1 MRLRIRH
8 DIVAHYDEPVL
19 LASRSLHLSPRT
31 FDGQYVRAW
40 HLDIT
45 GDCRQARSSDA
56 FGNIVHDCAIEGPL
70 GEIAIAAEGEVEVDD
85 TTGVL
90 QGAPLDR
97 IPSAVFLRETRVTA
111 RTSDI
116 MSFADKARMLS
127 DGTPLDVCHKLMHL
141 IHDEIEALAADPV
154 ELCGVR
160 DVPAEKV
167 LAEAGGTP
175 ADLAH
180 LFIAAARGLSLPSR
194 FVSGYV
200 WQEEATATGA
210 LAAWAEA
217 LIPGLG
223 WVGFDAGND
232 TCPTDAYVRVASALD
247 QSGAAW
253 VRAADRGGVPALVAV
268 TAAAE
273 RLGG

>member
-8 DIVAHYDEPVL
+8 DIVAHYDDPVM
-19 LASRSLHLSPRT
+19 LASRSLHLCPRT
-31 FDGQYVRAW
+31 FDGQYVRGW

-56 FGNIVHDCAIEGPL
+56 FGNIVYDCAVEGPL
-70 GEIAIAAEGEVEVDD
+70 AEVAIAAEGEVEVDD
-85 TTGVL
+85 TTGIL

-97 IPSAVFLRETRVTA
+97 IPPAVFLRETRVTA
-111 RTSDI
+111 RTPTVL
-116 MSFADKARMLS
+116 SFADKARGLS
-127 DGTPLDVCHKLMHL
+127 DGTPLDLCHKLMHL
-141 IHDEIEALAADPV
+141 IHDEVEAVAADPS
-154 ELCGVR
+154 ELCGVCE
-160 DVPAEKV
+160 VPAEDV
-167 LAEAGGTP
+167 LAEARGTP
-175 ADLAH
+175 TDIAH
-180 LFIAAARGLSLPSR
+180 LFIAMARGLSLPAR
-194 FVSGYV
+194 FVSGYL

-253 VRAADRGGVPALVAV
+253 VRAADRGGIPAHVTV
-268 TAAAE
+268 TAAAD
-273 RLGG
+273 RLG

>member
-8 DIVAHYDEPVL
+8 DIVARYDEPVS
-19 LASRSLHLSPRT
+19 LASRSLHMCPRT

-40 HLDIT
+40 HVDIT
-45 GDCRQARSSDA
+45 GDCRQARSADA
-56 FGNIVHDCAIEGPL
+56 FGNIVHDFAVEGPL
-70 GEIAIAAEGEVEVDD
+70 GEISIAAEGEVEVDD
-85 TTGVL
+85 TTGIL

-97 IPSAVFLRETRVTA
+97 IPPAVFLRETRVTMRA
-111 RTSDI
+111 PAI
-116 MSFADKARMLS
+116 MSLADKVKTLS
-127 DGTPLDVCHKLMHL
+127 DGAPLDLCHTLMHL
-141 IHDEIEALAADPV
+141 IHEEVEAIATDPA

-160 DVPAEKV
+160 ETSAEDV
-167 LAEAGGTP
+167 LAEARGTP

-180 LFIAAARGLSLPSR
+180 LFIATARGLSLPAR
-194 FVSGYV
+194 FVSGYL
-200 WQEEATATGA
+200 WQEEPKATSA

-223 WVGFDAGND
+223 WVGFDAVND
-232 TCPTDAYVRVASALD
+232 TCPTDAYVRVASAID

-253 VRAADRGGVPALVAV
+253 VRASDRGGTPAEVTV
-268 TAAAE
+268 TAAAD

>member
-8 DIVAHYDEPVL
+8 DIVARYDEPVT
-19 LASRSLHLSPRT
+19 LATRSLHMCPRT

-40 HLDIT
+40 HLDIS

-56 FGNIVHDCAIEGPL
+56 FGNIVHDFAVEGPL
-70 GEIAIAAEGEVEVDD
+70 DEISIAAEGEVEVDD

-90 QGAPLDR
+90 LGAPLDR
-97 IPSAVFLRETRVTA
+97 IAPAVFLRETRVTM
-111 RTSDI
+111 RTPTI
-116 MSFADKARMLS
+116 VAFAGKARALS
-127 DGTPLDVCHKLMHL
+127 DGAPLDLCHTLMHL
-141 IHDEIEALAADPV
+141 IYEEVEALPADPA

-160 DVPAEKV
+160 EVAAEEV
-167 LAEAGGTP
+167 LAAARGTP
-175 ADLAH
+175 ADLSH
-180 LFIAAARGLSLPSR
+180 LFIATARSLSLPAR
-194 FVSGYV
+194 FVSGYL
-200 WQEEATATGA
+200 WQDEATATGA

-253 VRAADRGGVPALVAV
+253 IRAADRGGVAGSVMV
-268 TAAAE
+268 TAAAD
-273 RLGG
+273 RLG

>member
-8 DIVAHYDEPVL
+8 DIVAHYDEPVT
-19 LASRSLHLSPRT
+19 LASRSLRLCPRT

-56 FGNIVHDCAIEGPL
+56 FGNIVYDCAIEGPL
-70 GEIAIAAEGEVEVDD
+70 VEVAIAAEGEVEVDD

-97 IPSAVFLRETRVTA
+97 IPPKVFLRETRVTQ
-111 RTSDI
+111 RTAAI
-116 MSFADKARMLS
+116 TTFADKARGLS
-127 DGTPLDVCHKLMHL
+127 DGTPLDLCHKLMHL
-141 IHDEIEALAADPV
+141 IHDEVEALAADPA

-160 DVPAEKV
+160 EVAAEDV
-167 LAEAGGTP
+167 LAEASGTP

-180 LFIAAARGLSLPSR
+180 LFIATARGLSLPAR
-194 FVSGYV
+194 FVSGYL
-200 WQEEATATGA
+200 WQEDDTATGA

-253 VRAADRGGVPALVAV
+253 VRGVDRGGVPALVTV
-268 TAAAE
+268 TAAAD
-273 RLGG
+273 RLG

>member
-8 DIVAHYDEPVL
+8 DIVARYDEPVT
-19 LASRSLHLSPRT
+19 LASRSLHLCPRT

-56 FGNIVHDCAIEGPL
+56 FGNIVYDCAVEGPL
-70 GEIAIAAEGEVEVDD
+70 DEIAIAAEGEVEVDD
-85 TTGVL
+85 TTGIL

-97 IPSAVFLRETRVTA
+97 IPPAVFLRETRVTM
-111 RTSDI
+111 RTPTI
-116 MSFADKARMLS
+116 AGFADKAKAMS
-127 DGTPLDVCHKLMHL
+127 DGTPLDLCHKLMHL
-141 IHDEIEALAADPV
+141 IHDEVEALAADPT

-160 DVPAEKV
+160 EVAAEDV
-167 LAEAGGTP
+167 LAEAAGTP

-180 LFIAAARGLSLPSR
+180 LFIATARGLSLPAR
-194 FVSGYV
+194 FVSGYL
-200 WQEEATATGA
+200 WQEEDTATGA
-210 LAAWAEA
+210 LASWAEA

-223 WVGFDAGND
+223 WVGFDAGRD
-232 TCPTDAYVRVASALD
+232 TCPTDAYVRVASGLD

-253 VRAADRGGVPALVAV
+253 VRTADRGGVPALVTV
-268 TAAAE
+268 TAAAD
-273 RLGG
+273 RLG

>member
-8 DIVAHYDEPVL
+8 DIVAHYDEPVT
-19 LASRSLHLSPRT
+19 LASRSLHLCPRT

-40 HLDIT
+40 NLDIT

-70 GEIAIAAEGEVEVDD
+70 GEVAIAAEGEVEVDD

-97 IPSAVFLRETRVTA
+97 IPPAVFLRETRVTL
-111 RTSDI
+111 RTPTI
-116 MSFADKARMLS
+116 VSFTEKVKGLS
-127 DGTPLDVCHKLMHL
+127 DGTPLDLCHTLMHL
-141 IHDEIEALAADPV
+141 VHEEVEALAADPS

-160 DVPAEKV
+160 EVAAENV
-167 LAEAGGTP
+167 LAEARGTP
-175 ADLAH
+175 TDLAH
-180 LFIAAARGLSLPSR
+180 LFIATARSLALPAR
-194 FVSGYV
+194 FVSGYL

-210 LAAWAEA
+210 LAAWAEV
-217 LIPGLG
+217 LISNLG
-223 WVGFDAGND
+223 WVGFDAAHD

-253 VRAADRGGVPALVAV
+253 IRMADRGGVPAQVTV
-268 TAAAE
+268 TAAAD
-273 RLGG
+273 RLGA

>member
-8 DIVAHYDEPVL
+8 DIVAHYDEPVT
-19 LASRSLHLSPRT
+19 LASRLLHLCPRT

-56 FGNIVHDCAIEGPL
+56 FGNIVHDCAVEGPL
-70 GEIAIAAEGEVEVDD
+70 GEVAIAAEGEVEVDD

-97 IPSAVFLRETRVTA
+97 IPPAVFLRETRVTL
-111 RTSDI
+111 RTPTI
-116 MSFADKARMLS
+116 VSFAEKARGLS
-127 DGTPLDVCHKLMHL
+127 DGTPLDLCHTLMHL
-141 IHDEIEALAADPV
+141 VHEEIETLASDPS

-160 DVPAEKV
+160 EVPAENV
-167 LAEAGGTP
+167 LAEARGTP

-180 LFIAAARGLSLPSR
+180 LFIATARGLSLPAR
-194 FVSGYV
+194 FVSGYL

-210 LAAWAEA
+210 LTAWAEV
-217 LIPGLG
+217 LIPRLG

-253 VRAADRGGVPALVAV
+253 VRTADRGGVPAQVTV
-268 TAAAE
+268 TAAADL
-273 RLGG
+273 LGR

>member
-8 DIVAHYDEPVL
+8 DIVARYDEPVM
-19 LASRSLHLSPRT
+19 LASRSLHLCPRT
-31 FDGQYVRAW
+31 FDGQYVRGW

-45 GDCRQARSSDA
+45 GDCRQARTSDA
-56 FGNIVHDCAIEGPL
+56 FGNIVHDFAVEGPL
-70 GEIAIAAEGEVEVDD
+70 DEVAIAAEGEVEVDD

-97 IPSAVFLRETRVTA
+97 IPPAVFLRETRATS
-111 RTSDI
+111 RTSTV
-116 MSFADKARMLS
+116 MSFADKAKTLS
-127 DGTPLDVCHKLMHL
+127 DGEPLDLCHTLMHL
-141 IHDEIEALAADPV
+141 IYEEVEALTADPT

-160 DVPAEKV
+160 EVAADTV
-167 LAEAGGTP
+167 LAEARGTP

-180 LFIAAARGLSLPSR
+180 LFIAAARGLSLPAR

-200 WQEEATATGA
+200 WQEDATATGA
-210 LAAWAEA
+210 LASWAEA

-253 VRAADRGGVPALVAV
+253 IRMADRGGVSASVTVTVA
-268 TAAAE
+268 AD
-273 RLGG
+273 RL

>member
-8 DIVAHYDEPVL
+8 DIVARYDEPVT
-19 LASRSLHLSPRT
+19 LASRSLRLSPRT

-70 GEIAIAAEGEVEVDD
+70 NEVAIAAEGEVEVDD
-85 TTGVL
+85 TAGVL
-90 QGAPLDR
+90 QGTPLDR
-97 IPSAVFLRETRVTA
+97 IPPAVFLRETRVTV
-111 RTSDI
+111 RTPAI
-116 MSFADKARMLS
+116 TSFAEKVKGLS
-127 DGTPLDVCHKLMHL
+127 DGSPLDLCHKLMHL
-141 IHDEIEALAADPV
+141 IHDEVETLVADPT

-160 DVPAEKV
+160 EVAAEDV
-167 LAEAGGTP
+167 LAEARGTP

-180 LFIAAARGLSLPSR
+180 LFIATARGLSLPAR
-194 FVSGYV
+194 FVSGYL
-200 WQEEATATGA
+200 WQEEDTATGA

-232 TCPTDAYVRVASALD
+232 TCPTDGYVRVASALD

-253 VRAADRGGVPALVAV
+253 VRAADRGGIPALVTV
-268 TAAAE
+268 TAAAD

>member
-8 DIVAHYDEPVL
+8 DIVARYDEPVT
-19 LASRSLHLSPRT
+19 LASRSLHLCPRT

-56 FGNIVHDCAIEGPL
+56 FGNIVYDCAVEGPL
-70 GEIAIAAEGEVEVDD
+70 DEIAIAAEGEVEVDD

-97 IPSAVFLRETRVTA
+97 IPPAVFLRETRVTM
-111 RTSDI
+111 RTPVI
-116 MSFADKARMLS
+116 LSFADKAKAQS
-127 DGTPLDVCHKLMHL
+127 DGTPLDLCHKLMHL
-141 IHDEIEALAADPV
+141 IHDEVEALVADPA

-160 DVPAEKV
+160 EVAAEDV
-167 LAEAGGTP
+167 LAEARGTP
-175 ADLAH
+175 TDLAH
-180 LFIAAARGLSLPSR
+180 LFIAAARGLSLPAR
-194 FVSGYV
+194 FVSGYR
-200 WQEEATATGA
+200 WQEEETATGA

-223 WVGFDAGND
+223 WVGFDAGSD

-253 VRAADRGGVPALVAV
+253 IRAADRGGIPAMVMV
-268 TAAAE
+268 TAAAD
-273 RLGG
+273 RLG

>member
-8 DIVAHYDEPVL
+8 DIVAHYDEPVT
-19 LASRSLHLSPRT
+19 LATRSLHMCPRT
-31 FDGQYVRAW
+31 FDGQYVRTW

-56 FGNIVHDCAIEGPL
+56 FGNIVHDFAVEGPL

-97 IPSAVFLRETRVTA
+97 IPPAVFLRETRVTL
-111 RTSDI
+111 RTPAVVA
-116 MSFADKARMLS
+116 FAEKVRALS
-127 DGTPLDVCHKLMHL
+127 DGKPLDLCHTLMHH
-141 IHDEIEALAADPV
+141 IYEEVETLAADPV

-160 DVPAEKV
+160 EVSAEDV
-167 LAEAGGTP
+167 LAAARGTP

-180 LFIAAARGLSLPSR
+180 LFIATARSLSLPAR
-194 FVSGYV
+194 FVSGYL
-200 WQEEATATGA
+200 WLDEATATGA

-223 WVGFDAGND
+223 WVGFDAGSD

-253 VRAADRGGVPALVAV
+253 IRAADRGGVAGSVTV
-268 TAAAE
+268 TAAAD
-273 RLGG
+273 RLG

>member
-8 DIVAHYDEPVL
+8 DIVARYDEPVM
-19 LASRSLHLSPRT
+19 LASRSLHTCPRT

-40 HLDIT
+40 SVDIT

-56 FGNIVHDCAIEGPL
+56 FGNIVHDFAVEGPL
-70 GEIAIAAEGEVEVDD
+70 QEILIAAEGEVEVDD

-97 IPSAVFLRETRVTA
+97 IPPAVFLRETRVTQ
-111 RTSDI
+111 RTPQI
-116 MSFADKARMLS
+116 MSFADKTRGLA
-127 DGTPLDVCHKLMHL
+127 DGTPLDLCHTLMHI
-141 IHDEIEALAADPV
+141 IHEELEVVGADPA

-160 DVPAEKV
+160 DVSAEDV
-167 LAEAGGTP
+167 LAEARGTS

-180 LFIAAARGLSLPSR
+180 LFIAVARGLSLPAR
-194 FVSGYV
+194 FVSGYL
-200 WQEEATATGA
+200 WQEEATATSA

-223 WVGFDAGND
+223 WVGFDAAND

-253 VRAADRGGVPALVAV
+253 IRAADRGGVPALVTV
-268 TAAAE
+268 TAAAD